1 MLSNEIIQQT
11 VVVMSASFY
20 FIFIYLVES
29 IKAKKEMDCS
39 ISISFLLA
47 TPAETEYVESF
58 FFLYVVYRLHMYNI
72 FRVEWVGKSEI

>member
-1 MLSNEIIQQT
+1 
-11 VVVMSASFY
+11 
-20 FIFIYLVES
+20 
-29 IKAKKEMDCS
+29 MDCS